1 MDRRKFVKS
10 AGILAAM
17 GSMDLSDLQAA
28 STDALKKISIIR
40 TQSAF
45 EREKLIRPFGFKGGY
60 LTELWQVVSRMQSS
74 SGISKIGL
82 ATQSVLYGD
91 ADLFSLHTEAEGNA
105 MMYDLVNKSLELVK
119 QSPFRNPVELL
130 DKILPSVIQ
139 EGEKISGKRDLN
151 INFIYNALVS
161 VDNAA
166 WLIYAAEN
174 KFNSFEAMIPH
185 PYKKALSHRNKK
197 IAIMYQIPYG
207 MPMQDLKNAA
217 KQGYFVFKIKT
228 GSPGSQTEMLQA
240 DMARLTLIHKTLRDL
255 RTGQTDN
262 GKLIYTMDANARYE
276 KKETLLKYLDHAR
289 RIGAFDQILLF
300 EEPLN
305 ERNDESVEDIDIR
318 IGADESVHD
327 ESTAIKRLDQGY
339 KVLVLKGIAKTL
351 SMSVKIA
358 KLASERNVPC
368 MCADLTVNPILIDWN
383 KNLAAHLAP
392 FPVINMGMMETN
404 GDMNYVNWK
413 NMVNYHPSAS
423 ASWMIPKN
431 GVFELNSDF
440 YHRSGGIFEPSEHY
454 EGMFKSH

>member
-1 MDRRKFVKS
+1 MMDRRKFVKS
-10 AGILAAM
+10 AGILAAL
-17 GSMDLSDLQAA
+17 GSMDLSDVQAA
-28 STDALKKISIIR
+28 SSDSLKKISIIR
-40 TQSAF
+40 TQSDF

-60 LTELWQVVSRMQSS
+60 LTELWQVVSRMQSD
-74 SGISKIGL
+74 SGISKIGI

-91 ADLFSLHTEAEGNA
+91 SDLFSLHSEAEGNA
-105 MMYDLVNKSLELVK
+105 MMYDLVKKSLELVK
-119 QSPFRNPVELL
+119 QNPFRNPLELL

-139 EGEKISGKRDLN
+139 EGKKISGKPDLN

-185 PYKKALSHRNKK
+185 PYKKAISHRNKK

-228 GSPGSQTEMLQA
+228 GSPGSQSAMLQA
-240 DMARLTLIHKTLRDL
+240 DMDRLTLIHDTLKDL
-255 RTGQTDN
+255 RTEQTAN

-289 RIGAFDQILLF
+289 KIGAFDHILLF

-351 SMSVKIA
+351 SMSVRIA

-392 FPVINMGMMETN
+392 FPVINMGLMETN

-423 ASWMIPKN
+423 ASWMSPEN

-440 YHRSGGIFEPSEHY
+440 YKRSGGIFEPSEHY
-454 EGMFKSH
+454 EGMF

>member
-1 MDRRKFVKS
+1 MMDRRKFVKS
-10 AGILAAM
+10 AGILAAL
-17 GSMDLSDLQAA
+17 GSMDLSDVQAA
-28 STDALKKISIIR
+28 SSDSLKKISIIR
-40 TQSAF
+40 TQSDF

-60 LTELWQVVSRMQSS
+60 LTELWQVVSRMQSD
-74 SGISKIGL
+74 SGIIKIGI

-91 ADLFSLHTEAEGNA
+91 SDLFSYHSEAEGNA
-105 MMYDLVNKSLELVK
+105 MMYDLVKKSLELVK
-119 QSPFRNPVELL
+119 QNPFRNPLELL

-139 EGEKISGKRDLN
+139 EGKKISGKPDLN

-174 KFNSFEAMIPH
+174 KFNSFEAMIPP

-228 GSPGSQTEMLQA
+228 GSPGSQSAMLQA
-240 DMARLTLIHKTLRDL
+240 DMDRLTLIHDTLKDL
-255 RTGQTDN
+255 RTEQTAN

-289 RIGAFDQILLF
+289 KIGAFDHILLF

-351 SMSVKIA
+351 SMSVRIA

-392 FPVINMGMMETN
+392 FPVINMGLMETN

-423 ASWMIPKN
+423 ASWMSPEN

-440 YHRSGGIFEPSEHY
+440 YKRSGGIFEPSEHY
-454 EGMFKSH
+454 EGMF